1 MTLRKQLLRMLENAI
16 LDAFLMVIVSG
27 ELEHVS
33 LSLYSNYRGMY
44 CTEIRTVQGHVLYRD
59 MYCTETCTVQRHV
72 LYRDMYCTKL

>member
-44 CTEIRTVQGHVLYRD
+44 CTEICTVRRYVLYRD
-59 MYCTETCTVQRHV
+59 MYCTEIRTVQGNV
-72 LYRDMYCTKL
+72 LYRDLYRTKL